1 MKTITHVKR
10 TRLALQLVPAMAILV
25 ALAISIPASAQ
36 TVATFDA
43 PGAGTGAFQGTYAF
57 NIHPSGAI
65 IGFTRDAN
73 NARHGFIR
81 SQQGNFFLFDAPGA
95 GTGPFPEGTFVV
107 SPIII
112 NQGGAIAGYYNDSAL
127 ISHGFVREKNGAITT
142 FDVPGARTSAGQGTV
157 SYAISP
163 GGGITGYYLDGAD
176 VSRGFLRDR
185 NAVIT
190 TFDAPG
196 SGTDPFL
203 GTYGAGFSR
212 DGITMGNYF
221 GNDTLSHGFLRDKNG
236 SFISFDAP
244 DAGITGWYVDGAEC
258 ESRFRPR

>member
-1 MKTITHVKR
+1 MKTITHLKK

-36 TVATFDA
+36 TVTTFDA

-81 SQQGNFFLFDAPGA
+81 SQQGNFFLFDVPGA
-95 GTGPFPEGTFVV
+95 G
-107 SPIII
+107 
-112 NQGGAIAGYYNDSAL
+112 
-127 ISHGFVREKNGAITT
+127 
-142 FDVPGARTSAGQGTV
+142 TSAGQGTV

-163 GGGITGYYLDGAD
+163 GGWITGYYLDGAD
-176 VSRGFLRDR
+176 VSHGFLRDR
-185 NAVIT
+185 NGVIT
-190 TFDAPG
+190 TFDVPG

-203 GTYGAGFSR
+203 GTLSRRLFSER
-212 DGITMGNYF
+212 NH
-221 GNDTLSHGFLRDKNG
+221 HGKLLRQRHPK
-236 SFISFDAP
+236 
-244 DAGITGWYVDGAEC
+244 
-258 ESRFRPR
+258 SRFPAR